1 MTIIIQLAGGRDQ
14 TQPRAAVSQCTAVQ
28 YQVLAQQ
35 YNNSDSAASSEQ
47 AVSTRHVRQEKRQK
61 LLLDQA

>member
-28 YQVLAQQ
+28 DQVLAQQ
-35 YNNSDSAASSEQ
+35 YNSDSAASSEQ